1 MKLSF
6 KAPSTYCKI
15 YVKIAMMNEEKKKKI
30 SLEEGIVFKIVVN
43 DWYLKY
49 TNLFLQNIIKM
60 NSDVELLSHESTYR
74 LESDAN
80 LYDDNSIKE

>member
-1 MKLSF
+1 MIDVKNIQINI
-6 KAPSTYCKI
+6 CK
-15 YVKIAMMNEEKKKKI
+15 
-30 SLEEGIVFKIVVN
+30 
-43 DWYLKY
+43 
-49 TNLFLQNIIKM
+49 IIKM